1 MSVPRYWRNQVP
13 RYRLLGDKCKACG
26 ARYFPAQPV
35 CTCGGTE
42 FEDYKLSETGEV
54 VTWTVIR
61 SPPVGYE
68 KYAPYVVALI
78 ELDDGMRLLS
88 QVVDVDPAE
97 VKTGLRVEAV
107 FRKVKE
113 DGPSGIIYYG
123 YKFRPVVG

>member
-1 MSVPRYWRNQVP
+1 LSVPRYWRNEVP
-13 RYRLLGDKCKACG
+13 RYRLIGRKCKACG

-35 CTCGGTE
+35 CTCGSTE
-42 FEDYKLSETGEV
+42 FEDIKLAEAGDV

-61 SPPVGYE
+61 SPPLGYE
-68 KYAPYVVALI
+68 RYAPYVVALV

-97 VKTGLRVEAV
+97 GMAGMRVEAV

-113 DGPSGIIYYG
+113 DGPSGIIMYG
-123 YKFRPVVG
+123 YKFRPVME